1 MSHPEREGKA
11 FTVGAALGRVAEPR
25 EVFEGAAA
33 RAIDAMVRLNAREA
47 ARWIADL
54 LYYAKLRGL
63 DEQYLKLVE
72 RLLETSAR
80 FGPEFAG
87 RLGRLLDARYETML
101 RKSEAAVVGD
111 LAGRAVRAKEGKLGP
126 LLGPSGK
133 AKEEA
138 RRIVDEVFG

>member
-1 MSHPEREGKA
+1 VEEERRVFEEA
-11 FTVGAALGRVAEPR
+11 AALAL
-25 EVFEGAAA
+25 
-33 RAIDAMVRLNAREA
+33 DAMVKLNSRGA

-54 LYYAKLRGL
+54 LYYANLRGL

-72 RLLETSAR
+72 RLLEEAVR
-80 FGPEFAG
+80 FGPRFAG
-87 RLGRLLDARYETML
+87 MLGRALDERYRKML
-101 RKSEAAVVGD
+101 EGPEAAVVGD
-111 LAGRAVRAKEGKLGP
+111 LVGRAVRAKEGKLGP